1 MGNLLPKIK
10 EHYIIKDEEA
20 DFYNMKGKGPFMV
33 DSFGRKYI
41 KPSLQPFGYGYP
53 GRYTL
58 RAGQFYHTPDV
69 RHMNRLQRAST
80 YSPLAYTTLQNYYD
94 YYPNYPSHKLFEP
107 YKSFEPFND
116 PGY

>member
-58 RAGQFYHTPDV
+58 RAGQFYPTPDV

-80 YSPLAYTTLQNYYD
+80 YSPLAYTTIQNYYD

-107 YKSFEPFND
+107 YKSFEPFNN

>member
-33 DSFGRKYI
+33 DSFGQKYL
-41 KPSLQPFGYGYP
+41 KPSLQQFRYGYP

-58 RAGQFYHTPDV
+58 RAEQFYHTPDV
-69 RHMNRLQRAST
+69 HHMNRLQRDST
-80 YSPLAYTTLQNYYD
+80 YNQLAYMTLQNYYELL
-94 YYPNYPSHKLFEP
+94 S
-107 YKSFEPFND
+107 
-116 PGY
+116 